1 MHYHCQAHWLP
12 TIYTSL
18 YTSYSSETTLE
29 PAFDNDKLHF
39 QLASL
44 AGGTMLYFGPLS
56 VFCVMLSVW
65 VILLW
70 FCTLSSIH
78 PSSIDHVF
86 LGNCIIPLAN
96 SFERNDWVIV
106 RINWGVLTVAKRGPF
121 FFPWGLDI
129 EHVQAPLSFPV
140 IQLIDYDNAT
150 QGHCFR

>member
-12 TIYTSL
+12 TMGLFAL
-18 YTSYSSETTLE
+18 YFIQQWDNFRACIWQWQITL
-29 PAFDNDKLHF
+29 
-39 QLASL
+39 STC
-44 AGGTMLYFGPLS
+44 TMLYFGPLS
-56 VFCVMLSVW
+56 VFYVMLSVW

-70 FCTLSSIH
+70 FCTLSIH
-78 PSSIDHVF
+78 PSSIDNVF

-140 IQLIDYDNAT
+140 IHLIDYDNAT